1 MVSTVAQETVTRE
14 SRTDKGDAGAGDGR
28 DGDMEAL
35 SNPPPGG
42 DKLLS
47 DAPEPA
53 Q

>member
-14 SRTDKGDAGAGDGR
+14 SRTDKGEAGAG

-42 DKLLS
+42 DKPLS